1 MMASTWSRYHFLTQ
15 RFSLDLLLSLVLT
28 LTWPFTV
35 TGGAA
40 ILKGEVG
47 GNVTFHCSDK
57 SVKNIDLLYLQ
68 RDNVFVNGYYESK
81 KVPATWNNTKFDR
94 NTSSVFMDNLKVSHS
109 GEYKCHI
116 RYKDEQHINEDSITL
131 SVTAKYSRPL
141 FSPPVCSEETQNCQT
156 TCTSN
161 NGYPESSMIVQAIV
175 TSTNETIR
183 QIWQH
188 VKSVP
193 SPNPS
198 TLLFNITTTVSY
210 NCSNGE
216 IKFSCSVGDVTSD
229 EFSVCAH
236 QEQQSTDIV
245 IMTAI
250 CILVVVVVMIAGVLC
265 WRRWT
270 GGSMRLER
278 VNTNEA
284 VEISLC
290 EKNGE
295 KEAA

>member
-15 RFSLDLLLSLVLT
+15 RFSLGLLLSLVLT

-35 TGGAA
+35 TGSR
-40 ILKGEVG
+40 LPGEVG
-47 GNVTFHCSDK
+47 GNVTFQCPVEEK
-57 SVKNIDLLYLQ
+57 PIDFLYLQ
-68 RDNVFVNGYYESK
+68 RGSDFVNGYYAYKEL
-81 KVPATWNNTKFDR
+81 PPTRWNNTKLDR

-109 GEYKCHI
+109 GVYTCHI
-116 RYKDEQHINEDSITL
+116 RYKNEQPIDISITL
-131 SVTAKYSRPL
+131 SVTAKYSRPV
-141 FSPPVCSEETQNCQT
+141 FSPPVCDKETQGQNCQT

-161 NGYPESSMIVQAIV
+161 NGYPKSSMIIQAIV
-175 TSTNETIR
+175 TSTNDTTR
-183 QIWQH
+183 QTWEH
-188 VKSVP
+188 VKSVQ
-193 SPNPS
+193 SPNSS
-198 TLLFNITTTVSY
+198 TLLYNIATTVSY

-236 QEQQSTDIV
+236 QTQHGIDIV
-245 IMTAI
+245 IVTAI
-250 CILVVVVVMIAGVLC
+250 FILVVVVVMIAGFLC
-265 WRRWT
+265 WRRRT

>member
-15 RFSLDLLLSLVLT
+15 RFSLGLLLSLVLT

-35 TGGAA
+35 TGRR
-40 ILKGEVG
+40 LPGEVG
-47 GNVTFHCSDK
+47 GNVTFRCPVEEKH
-57 SVKNIDLLYLQ
+57 IDFLYLQ
-68 RDNVFVNGYYESK
+68 RGNDFVNGYYESK
-81 KVPATWNNTKFDR
+81 EVPAPWNNTKFDR

-109 GEYKCHI
+109 GVYTCHI
-116 RYKDEQHINEDSITL
+116 RYKNEQYTGISITL
-131 SVTAKYSRPL
+131 SVTAKYSRPV
-141 FSPPVCSEETQNCQT
+141 FSPPVCDKEIQGQNCQT

-161 NGYPESSMIVQAIV
+161 NGYPKSSMIIQAIV
-175 TSTNETIR
+175 TSTNDTIR
-183 QIWQH
+183 QTWEH
-188 VKSVP
+188 VKSVQ
-193 SPNPS
+193 SPNSS
-198 TLLFNITTTVSY
+198 TSLYNIATTVSY

-236 QEQQSTDIV
+236 QIQDSTDIV
-245 IMTAI
+245 IVTAI
-250 CILVVVVVMIAGVLC
+250 FILVVVVMIAGVLC
-265 WRRWT
+265 WRRRT
-270 GGSMRLER
+270 GGSMRLQR